1 MILIALNPAASATTT
16 AAATEDGETQT
27 TDKPD
32 PAKHA
37 EQTPTPD
44 GYEPWTP
51 A

>member
-1 MILIALNPAASATTT
+1 MIRTALNPAASATTT

-32 PAKHA
+32 PAKPVDK
-37 EQTPTPD
+37 TPTPD